1 MEVIGSW
8 TVPTWENGRQIFRNI
23 NMTLES
29 KPLNLKIKRLTKT
42 AILPTQGSA
51 QAAGFDLYADIPIGN
66 KNLEQSQSLLI
77 EPHQTL
83 FVGTGLSMAIPEG
96 FFGAIYAR
104 SGLACKQSLRPANC
118 VGVVDS
124 DYRGQVVVALHND
137 SEEPKVITHGQRIAQ
152 LILQPYFQT
161 TITEVEELDS
171 TDRGEGGFGS
181 TGL

>member
-1 MEVIGSW
+1 MELDCRRPW
-8 TVPTWENGRQIFRNI
+8 
-23 NMTLES
+23 
-29 KPLNLKIKRLTKT
+29 
-42 AILPTQGSA
+42 
-51 QAAGFDLYADIPIGN
+51 DLYITIP
-66 KNLEQSQSLLI
+66 K
-77 EPHQTL
+77 
-83 FVGTGLSMAIPEG
+83 G

-152 LILQPYFQT
+152 LILQPYFST

>member
-8 TVPTWENGRQIFRNI
+8 SVPIFKNGRQLYRNI
-23 NMTLES
+23 NMSLEL
-29 KPLNLKIKRLTKT
+29 KPLNLKIKRLTET

-83 FVGTGLSMAIPEG
+83 LIGTGLSMAIPEG

-152 LILQPYFQT
+152 LILQPYFST
-161 TITEVEELDS
+161 TITEVDELDS

>member
-1 MEVIGSW
+1 MEVKA
-8 TVPTWENGRQIFRNI
+8 TWSIPIKKDLLQVYNNI
-23 NMTLES
+23 NMNLELN
-29 KPLNLKIKRLTKT
+29 PLNLKIKRLSST

-51 QAAGFDLYADIPIGN
+51 QSAGLDLYANIPVGN
-66 KNLEQSQSLLI
+66 SNLPQSQSLLI

-83 FVGTGLSMAIPEG
+83 FIGTGLSMAMPEG